1 MSLITLILGGGDLA
15 SGVAMRLYRAGLS
28 PIITELAYPL
38 VVRRHVSFAEAVY
51 EGQFTVEEIT
61 AQSVPDLK
69 QALVLRVSGVIP
81 VLVDPQV
88 QAPAR
93 LQSMLPE
100 SASLVLVDARMTK
113 RPTDLSLDSAPLV
126 IGLGPGFK
134 AGENCH
140 AVIET
145 MRGHLLGRV
154 IWQGEPQGDTGIP
167 DPVSNRSAERVLR
180 APADGELRAFADIGD
195 HLEAGQIVAEVS
207 DEPVCA
213 PFKGVLR
220 GLIHPQHRVWK
231 GLKIGDVDPRDDPRY
246 CRLVSDKALAIGGA
260 VLEAILSRAD
270 LRAHLWAE

>member
-1 MSLITLILGGGDLA
+1 MSLIPLILGGGDLA
-15 SGVAMRLYRAGLS
+15 SGVAMRLFRAGLH
-28 PIITELAYPL
+28 PIITELPAPL

-51 EGQFTVEEIT
+51 EGQFTVEDIT
-61 AQSVPDLK
+61 AQSVPDLD
-69 QALVLRVSGVIP
+69 QALALLPTGTVPI
-81 VLVDPQV
+81 LVDPQV
-88 QAPAR
+88 QAPALLR
-93 LQSMLPE
+93 SMLSE
-100 SASLVLVDARMTK
+100 SAPLVLVDARMTK
-113 RPTDLSLDSAPLV
+113 RPTDLTLDSASLV

-167 DPVSNRSAERVLR
+167 DSVNNRAAERVLR
-180 APADGELRAFADIGD
+180 APADGELKAFAQIGD
-195 HLEAGQIVAEVS
+195 HLEANQIVAEVS
-207 DEPVCA
+207 GKPVRA

-246 CRLVSDKALAIGGA
+246 CVMVSDKSLAIGGA
-260 VLEAILSRAD
+260 VLEAILSCAD
-270 LRAHLWAE
+270 LRPHLWAG